1 MRLSIL
7 LKNEI
12 RNMKKLILSV
22 FVGLLSWT
30 VNAQNF
36 TPTTYLGYEIGTR
49 FTRQDKVVS
58 YFHALQAA
66 YPSMMKVEKY
76 GETYEHRDLILAFFG
91 TPENLKKLEE
101 IRQNHQKHAASEKL
115 AIVWLSYNVH
125 GNESSGTEAAMQTA
139 YRLLTDKVD
148 YLSNTIVIMDPCL
161 NPDGRDRYVNF
172 YQQYGNAPADLHKF
186 SAEHKEPWPS
196 GRPNHY
202 LFDLNRDWA
211 WMTQIESEQRVQRY
225 NQWLPHV
232 HVDFH
237 EQGINEP
244 YYFPPAAEP
253 YHEVIT
259 NWQRDFQKQIG
270 ANHASYFDKEGW
282 LYFSKEI
289 FDLLY
294 PSYGDTYPTYSGSI
308 GMTYEQGGSGRAG
321 LAVITQVGDTL
332 SLKDRVSHHVTT
344 GLSTVEMSSKN
355 ADKLIKE
362 YQMFCTLKVYRYKT
376 YVLRSTQAKL
386 EPLMALMKKNGIQV
400 EMITTST
407 QESASK
413 AYHFQNGQMETIKLM
428 QGDMLIQTN
437 QEKGTLVNV
446 LFEPKTHLSDS
457 LTYDIT
463 AWTLP
468 FAYGVEAWAIET
480 TGAKGTVFSGWPTT
494 LIQTPTANCYAY
506 AAAWESMKSTRF
518 LTELQE
524 AGIDVYFNEK
534 GFKSQGI
541 TYNPGT
547 LLILRGENKRADFDQ
562 TVLKIANK
570 NAVSLNALASGF
582 VQEGIDLGSSSVKKI
597 PNHSIGLLA
606 GEDAS
611 SLNVGE
617 IWHFFERQ
625 MGRSIHLVFTDDL
638 EEALPKLTVLFVPEG
653 GISLSENAK
662 VKEWIQNGG
671 KLIVLGYAIYDF
683 AGKDGFELSSSEN
696 KNDSIKKPVS
706 FSKQE
711 RDQISN
717 AITGAIF
724 ECEFD
729 ATNPL
734 AYGYNRYY
742 TLRQGA
748 DHLNIQS
755 SNVFHLKK
763 DAKALNGFVGARV
776 KQQQS
781 EASIAGFQS
790 YGNGAIIYFID
801 NPLFRGFWE
810 NGKLMVAN
818 AVFFVNEN

>member
-1 MRLSIL
+1 MLTVVLCL
-7 LKNEI
+7 LT
-12 RNMKKLILSV
+12 
-22 FVGLLSWT
+22 FVMD
-30 VNAQNF
+30 AQNF
-36 TPTTYLGYEIGTR
+36 TPTSFLGYEIGTR
-49 FTRQDKVVS
+49 FTRQDKVVD
-58 YFHALQAA
+58 YFYALQAS

-76 GETYEHRDLILAFFG
+76 GETYEHRDLLLAFFG
-91 TPENLKKLEE
+91 TQENLKKLEE
-101 IRQNHQKHAASEKL
+101 IRQNHQNHAASEKL

-139 YRLLTDKVD
+139 YRLLTDKAA
-148 YLSNTIVIMDPCL
+148 YLANTIVIMDPCL

-172 YQQYGNAPADLHKF
+172 YQQYGNAPADIHKF

-259 NWQRDFQKQIG
+259 NWQRDFQKEIG

-344 GLSTVEMSSKN
+344 GLSTVEMSAKN
-355 ADKLIKE
+355 AAKLVKE
-362 YQMFCTLKVYRYKT
+362 YQQFCVQKNYKYKT
-376 YVLRSTQAKL
+376 YVLRSSQAKL
-386 EPLMALMKKNGIQV
+386 EPLMTLMKKNSIQV

-407 QESASK
+407 QESSSK
-413 AYHFQNGQMETIKLM
+413 AYHYQNGQMETLKLV
-428 QGDMLIQTN
+428 QGDMLIHTN

-446 LFEPKTHLSDS
+446 LFEPKTRLSDS

-468 FAYGVEAWAIET
+468 FAFGVEAWAIET
-480 TGAKGTVFSGWPTT
+480 GNSKGTVFSGWSATLNQVPSPT
-494 LIQTPTANCYAY
+494 CYAY
-506 AAAWESMKSTRF
+506 VAAWESMKSTRF

-524 AGIDVYFNEK
+524 AGMDVYFNEK
-534 GFKSQGI
+534 GFKAQDM
-541 TYNPGT
+541 TFNPGT
-547 LLILRGENKRADFDQ
+547 LIILRGENKRSDFDQ
-562 TVLKIANK
+562 AVLKIANTC
-570 NAVSLNALASGF
+570 AVDVRALSSGF
-582 VQEGIDLGSSSVKKI
+582 VQEGLDLGSSSVKKI
-597 PNHSIGLLA
+597 PKHEIGILM
-606 GEDAS
+606 GEEAS

-638 EEALPKLTVLFVPEG
+638 AEALPKLTVLFVPEG
-653 GISLSENAK
+653 GISLSENTQ
-662 VKEWIQNGG
+662 VKEWIQGGG
-671 KLIVLGYAIYDF
+671 KLIVMGYAVNDF
-683 AGKDGFELSSSEN
+683 VGKEGFDISQVEN
-696 KNDSIKKPVS
+696 KTDSLQKPVP

-711 RDQISN
+711 RDQVSN
-717 AITGAIF
+717 NIIGAIY

-729 ATNPL
+729 SSNPL
-734 AYGYNRYY
+734 SFGYDRYY
-742 TLRQGA
+742 TLRQSA
-748 DHLNIQS
+748 EQMKVS
-755 SNVFHLKK
+755 EANVFHLKK
-763 DAKALNGFVGARV
+763 DAKALNGFVGSRV

-781 EASIAGFQS
+781 EAAIAGYQS
-790 YGNGAIIYFID
+790 YGRGTVIYFID

-810 NGKLMVAN
+810 SGKLMIAN
-818 AVFFVNEN
+818 AVFFVNE

>member
-1 MRLSIL
+1 MD
-7 LKNEI
+7 
-12 RNMKKLILSV
+12 
-22 FVGLLSWT
+22 
-30 VNAQNF
+30 AQNF
-36 TPTTYLGYEIGTR
+36 TPTSFLGYEIGTR
-49 FTRQDKVVS
+49 FTRQDKVVD

-76 GETYEHRDLILAFFG
+76 GETYEHRDLLLAFFG

-101 IRQNHQKHAASEKL
+101 IRQNHQNHAASEKL

-139 YRLLTDKVD
+139 YRLLTDKAA
-148 YLSNTIVIMDPCL
+148 YLANTIVIMDPCL

-172 YQQYGNAPADLHKF
+172 YQQYGNAPADIHKF

-259 NWQRDFQKQIG
+259 NWQRDFQKEIG
-270 ANHASYFDKEGW
+270 GNHASYFDKEGW

-344 GLSTVEMSSKN
+344 GLSTVEMSAKN
-355 ADKLIKE
+355 AAKLVKE
-362 YQMFCTLKVYRYKT
+362 YQQFCVQKNYKYKT
-376 YVLRSTQAKL
+376 YVLRSSQAKL
-386 EPLMALMKKNGIQV
+386 EPLMTLMKKNSIQV
-400 EMITTST
+400 QMITTST
-407 QESASK
+407 QESSSK
-413 AYHFQNGQMETIKLM
+413 AYHYQNGQMETLKLV
-428 QGDMLIQTN
+428 QGDMLIHTN

-446 LFEPKTHLSDS
+446 LFEPKTLLSDS

-468 FAYGVEAWAIET
+468 FAFGVEAWAIET
-480 TGAKGTVFSGWPTT
+480 GNSKGTVFSGWSATLNQVPSPT
-494 LIQTPTANCYAY
+494 CYAY
-506 AAAWESMKSTRF
+506 VAAWESMKSTRF

-524 AGIDVYFNEK
+524 AGMDVYFNEK
-534 GFKSQGI
+534 GFKAQDM
-541 TYNPGT
+541 TFNPGT
-547 LLILRGENKRADFDQ
+547 LIILRGENKRSDFDQ
-562 TVLKIANK
+562 AVLKIANTC
-570 NAVSLNALASGF
+570 AVEVTALSSGF
-582 VQEGIDLGSSSVKKI
+582 VQEGLDLGSSSVKKI
-597 PNHSIGLLA
+597 PKHEIGILM
-606 GEDAS
+606 GEEAS

-625 MGRSIHLVFTDDL
+625 MGRSIHLIFTDDL
-638 EEALPKLTVLFVPEG
+638 AEALPKLTVLFVPEG
-653 GISLSENAK
+653 GISLSENTQ
-662 VKEWIQNGG
+662 VKEWIQGGG
-671 KLIVLGYAIYDF
+671 KLIVMGYAVNDF
-683 AGKDGFELSSSEN
+683 VGKEGFDISQVEN
-696 KNDSIKKPVS
+696 KTDSIQKPLP

-711 RDQISN
+711 RDQVSN
-717 AITGAIF
+717 NIIGAIY

-729 ATNPL
+729 SSNPL
-734 AYGYNRYY
+734 AFGYDRYY
-742 TLRQGA
+742 TLRQSA
-748 DHLNIQS
+748 EQMKVS
-755 SNVFHLKK
+755 ESNVFHLKK
-763 DAKALNGFVGARV
+763 DAKALNGFVGSRV

-781 EASIAGFQS
+781 EAAIAGYQS
-790 YGNGAIIYFID
+790 YGRGSVIYFID

-810 NGKLMVAN
+810 SGKLMIAN
-818 AVFFVNEN
+818 AVFFVNE

>member
-1 MRLSIL
+1 
-7 LKNEI
+7 
-12 RNMKKLILSV
+12 MKKLILSV
-22 FVGLLSWT
+22 FVSLLTWT
-30 VNAQNF
+30 MNAQNF
-36 TPTTYLGYEIGTR
+36 TPTSYLGYEIGTR

-91 TPENLKKLEE
+91 TAENLKKLEE
-101 IRQNHQKHAASEKL
+101 IRQNHQNHAASEKL

-139 YRLLTDKVD
+139 YRLLTDKAE
-148 YLSNTIVIMDPCL
+148 YLANTIVIMDPCL

-332 SLKDRVSHHVTT
+332 SLKDRVTHHVTT
-344 GLSTVEMSSKN
+344 GLSTVEMSAKN

-362 YQMFCTLKVYRYKT
+362 YQMFCALKVYRYKT
-376 YVLRSTQAKL
+376 YVLRSSQAKL

-413 AYHFQNGQMETIKLM
+413 AYHFQNGQTETIKLM

-446 LFEPKTHLSDS
+446 LFEPKTKLSDS

-468 FAYGVEAWAIET
+468 YAYGVEAWGIET
-480 TGAKGTVFSGWPTT
+480 PGAKGTVFSGWPTT
-494 LIQTPTANCYAY
+494 LSQVPTAGSYAY

-524 AGIDVYFNEK
+524 AGFNVYFNEK
-534 GFKSQGI
+534 GFKAQGKSF
-541 TYNPGT
+541 NPGT

-570 NAVSLNALASGF
+570 NAVSLTALASGF
-582 VQEGIDLGSSSVKKI
+582 VQEGVDLGSSSMKKI

-638 EEALPKLTVLFVPEG
+638 EEALPQLTVLFVPEG

-671 KLIVLGYAIYDF
+671 KLIVLGYAVYDF
-683 AGKDGFELSSSEN
+683 AGKDGFELSSSDTN
-696 KNDSIKKPVS
+696 NDSIKKPVS

-717 AITGAIF
+717 AITGAIYA
-724 ECEFD
+724 CELD
-729 ATNPL
+729 PTNPL
-734 AYGYNRYY
+734 AFGYDDYY

-748 DHLNIQS
+748 DHLNITAT
-755 SNVFHLKK
+755 NVFHLKK

-781 EASIAGFQS
+781 EASIAGYQS
-790 YGNGAIIYFID
+790 YGDGAIIYFID

-810 NGKLMVAN
+810 NGKLMIAN

>member
-1 MRLSIL
+1 MLTVVLCL
-7 LKNEI
+7 LT
-12 RNMKKLILSV
+12 
-22 FVGLLSWT
+22 FVMD
-30 VNAQNF
+30 AQNF
-36 TPTTYLGYEIGTR
+36 TPTSFLGYEIGTR
-49 FTRQDKVVS
+49 FTRQDKVVD

-76 GETYEHRDLILAFFG
+76 GETYEHRDLLLAFFG

-101 IRQNHQKHAASEKL
+101 IRQNHQNRAASEKL

-139 YRLLTDKVD
+139 YRLLTDKAA
-148 YLSNTIVIMDPCL
+148 YLANTIVIMDPCL

-172 YQQYGNAPADLHKF
+172 YQQYGNTPADIHKF

-211 WMTQIESEQRVQRY
+211 WMIQIESEQRVQRY

-259 NWQRDFQKQIG
+259 NWQRDFQKEIG
-270 ANHASYFDKEGW
+270 GNHASYFDKEGW

-344 GLSTVEMSSKN
+344 GLSTVEMSAKN
-355 ADKLIKE
+355 VAKLVKE
-362 YQMFCTLKVYRYKT
+362 YQQFCVQKNYKYKT
-376 YVLRSTQAKL
+376 YVLRSSQAKL
-386 EPLMALMKKNGIQV
+386 EPLMTLMKKNSIQV

-407 QESASK
+407 QESSSK
-413 AYHFQNGQMETIKLM
+413 AYHYQNGQIETLKLV
-428 QGDMLIQTN
+428 QGDMLIHTN

-446 LFEPKTHLSDS
+446 LFEPKTLLSDS

-480 TGAKGTVFSGWPTT
+480 GNSKGTVFSGWSATLNQVSSPT
-494 LIQTPTANCYAY
+494 CYAY
-506 AAAWESMKSTRF
+506 VAAWESMKSTRF

-524 AGIDVYFNEK
+524 AGMDVYFNEK
-534 GFKSQGI
+534 GFKAQDVNF
-541 TYNPGT
+541 NPGT
-547 LLILRGENKRADFDQ
+547 LIILRGENKRIDFDQ

-570 NAVSLNALASGF
+570 HAVSLTALASGF
-582 VQEGIDLGSSSVKKI
+582 VQEGLDLGSSSVKKI

-625 MGRSIHLVFTDDL
+625 MERSIHLVFMDDL

-653 GISLSENAK
+653 GISLSENTQ

-671 KLIVLGYAIYDF
+671 KLIVIGF
-683 AGKDGFELSSSEN
+683 AVNDLVGKEGFDISQVEN
-696 KNDSIKKPVS
+696 KTDSLQKPVP

-711 RDQISN
+711 RGQVSN
-717 AITGAIF
+717 NIIGAIY

-729 ATNPL
+729 SSNPL
-734 AYGYNRYY
+734 AFGYDRYY
-742 TLRQGA
+742 TLRQSA
-748 DHLNIQS
+748 EQMKVS
-755 SNVFHLKK
+755 EANVFHLKK
-763 DAKALNGFVGARV
+763 DAKALNGFVGSRV
-776 KQQQS
+776 KRQQS
-781 EASIAGFQS
+781 EAAIAGYQS
-790 YGNGAIIYFID
+790 YGRGSVIYFID

-810 NGKLMVAN
+810 SGKLMIAN
-818 AVFFVNEN
+818 AVFFVNE